1 MSRSRLYLIFLA
13 ALTALILAS
22 SAGAQTPHSTITI
35 HVGKSGVFSGFG
47 HNHVVVAPIAHG
59 SVDAKRLA
67 VEIVVQTAHMKV
79 TDPDGPEKDRAE
91 VQATMLG
98 PKVLDAERFP
108 EIHFKSSRVEKTGPE
123 HFRVTGKLSL
133 HGVSKQLAFEMTGG
147 PQRYQ
152 GKTKFKQT
160 EFGIEPVNAGGGAV
174 KVKDELEL
182 EFDIYPADLGT
193 KR

>member
-1 MSRSRLYLIFLA
+1 M
-13 ALTALILAS
+13 TALIAIALAS
-22 SAGAQTPHSTITI
+22 SAGAQTPRSTITI

-47 HNHVVVAPIAHG
+47 HDHVVVAPIAHG
-59 SVDAKRLA
+59 SVDAKA
-67 VEIVVQTAHMKV
+67 MVVEITVITTQMKV
-79 TDPDGPEKDRAE
+79 TDSDASEKDRAE
-91 VQATMLG
+91 VQKTMLG
-98 PKVLDAERFP
+98 PKVLDADKFP
-108 EIHFKSSRVEKTGPE
+108 EIHFKSSRVQQTSPR

-133 HGVSKQLAFEMTGG
+133 HGVTKELEFEVTGG

-152 GKTKFKQT
+152 GKTRFKQT

-182 EFDIYPADLGT
+182 EFDIYPADLGS